1 MKPFAIRLE
10 ESGEKVSIELEG
22 ELDIAT
28 TPSADAELRRVEKGV
43 ENGGARV
50 IVLDLRGLTF
60 MDSTGL
66 RLLVSADA
74 RARNG
79 EYRLAIVRGPAA
91 VQRVLELTSLD
102 ARLDVIDD
110 PSEADGRAWGLGV
123 GGVWGAGGP
132 GGQ

>member
-1 MKPFAIRLE
+1 VKPFAIRLE

-110 PSEADGRAWGLGV
+110 PSEADG
-123 GGVWGAGGP
+123 
-132 GGQ
+132 

>member
-1 MKPFAIRLE
+1 MKQFAIRLE
-10 ESGEKVSIELEG
+10 ESGERVSIELEG

-28 TPSADAELRRVEKGV
+28 TPSADAELRRVER
-43 ENGGARV
+43 GGARV
-50 IVLDLRGLTF
+50 IVLDLRGVTF

-79 EYRLAIVRGPAA
+79 EHRLAIVRGPAV
-91 VQRVLELTSLD
+91 VQRVLALTGLD

-110 PSEADGRAWGLGV
+110 PSEVVPR
-123 GGVWGAGGP
+123 P
-132 GGQ
+132 G

>member
-1 MKPFAIRLE
+1 MQIDEA
-10 ESGEKVSIELEG
+10 GDTVTIEFQG

-28 TPSADAELRRVEKGV
+28 TAGADAELRRVEQ
-43 ENGGARV
+43 GGARV

-74 RARNG
+74 RAR
-79 EYRLAIVRGPAA
+79 ERDYRLAIVRGPAA
-91 VQRVLELTSLD
+91 VQRVLELTGLD

-110 PSEADGRAWGLGV
+110 PAEAQAGRGTS
-123 GGVWGAGGP
+123 
-132 GGQ
+132 

>member
-1 MKPFAIRLE
+1 MKPF
-10 ESGEKVSIELEG
+10 SIQIDEAGDTVTIEFGG

-28 TPSADAELRRVEKGV
+28 TAGADSELRRVEQ
-43 ENGGARV
+43 GGARV

-74 RARNG
+74 RARGG
-79 EYRLAIVRGPAA
+79 EHRLAIVRGPAA
-91 VQRVLELTSLD
+91 VQRVLELTGLD

-110 PSEADGRAWGLGV
+110 PAEARADRPTG
-123 GGVWGAGGP
+123 
-132 GGQ
+132 